1 MITNIMI
8 TNITIQEE
16 DRDSPVAFTINFGGG
31 EEESAEEKNKRM
43 ERWLLILFPI
53 FFITVMNIGI
63 IFIVLR
69 FALRS
74 SQRKPR
80 SPRLEPRG
88 SQGGKPKVRRRRRRR
103 RSRRRSM

>member
-1 MITNIMI
+1 MI

-43 ERWLLILFPI
+43 ERWLLLI
-53 FFITVMNIGI
+53 FFIIAIVMNIGI
-63 IFIVLR
+63 IFIVFR

-88 SQGGKPKVRRRRRRR
+88 SQGGKPKVRRRRMMTIMRRR
-103 RSRRRSM
+103 R